1 MKLSV
6 EFALLLAVV
15 SSFLFAEDSTK
26 TFVEKEIVIIGERI
40 QTKERLLPSSVT
52 VLSSVE
58 LHLQSGTS
66 VASALKSIPSVFLR
80 GYGGN
85 GSLQMISTR
94 GMSGEHTAVL
104 VDGNPFSNVQ
114 NGLVDA
120 GIFLTDDVE
129 RIELAKG
136 GYSSFVGSNAV
147 GGVVNIVTKQP
158 TKEFHASL
166 SSSVGSFGFRS
177 NGVSLSGGTD
187 VLRLKTFFSAER
199 ARNDYDFQYSD
210 GSQKY
215 TLKRNG
221 ADYSIKNAGL
231 QAATDVQENLD
242 VSISLRYSLAERG
255 SPSGVSTPYQN
266 NRARLKDDN
275 LFLTSPLRWQ
285 YSPQLI
291 ISFAPRFHYFLQH
304 YTDPAYSTKSF
315 SLSRVR
321 GFSATLQQNFSER
334 NKLRGE
340 LEGIF
345 ADVRGSNLAAHTR
358 FNGALSLSSE
368 YYLSDSDELA
378 LFPSLRIDSYE
389 HLPLSFSPR
398 IGANVQALKFPELR
412 LRASVGR
419 NFRAPT
425 FNELYY
431 QPGGNSNLHPEKSL
445 SADAG
450 FLLFVE
456 EFGKWKIENNY
467 FLIDTR
473 DRIVW
478 TPGAG
483 SNWSPM
489 NVYRVVSTGVEIAVE
504 HSLMDDLLRW
514 NASYTYMEVVR
525 KDAAGAAS
533 QTHNKQLIY
542 TPFEMASL
550 SLCGTVSVATVSLR
564 HSFTGFRYM
573 QENNN
578 PQYLLPEFQTTEIVA
593 LIKIPVQ
600 EHVVMIKAE
609 GQNIFNSQ
617 YQWIPSY
624 PVPGRN
630 YALTLSLH
638 Y

>member
-26 TFVEKEIVIIGERI
+26 TFVEKEVVIIGERI

-52 VLSSVE
+52 VLSPIE
-58 LHLQSGTS
+58 LQLQNGTS
-66 VASALKSIPSVFLR
+66 VASSLQSIPSVFTR
-80 GYGGN
+80 SYGGN
-85 GSLQMISTR
+85 GSLHTISIR

-104 VDGNPFSNVQ
+104 VDGNSFSNVQ
-114 NGLVDA
+114 NGLVDV

-129 RIELAKG
+129 RIEVAKG
-136 GYSSFVGSNAV
+136 GYSSFVGSHAV
-147 GGVVNIVTKQP
+147 GGVVNIVTKKP

-166 SSSVGSFGFRS
+166 SSSVGSFGFQS

-187 VLRLKTFFSAER
+187 VLRLKTSFSAER

-221 ADYSIKNAGL
+221 ADYSIKNVGL
-231 QAATDVQENLD
+231 QAVADIQENLEALF
-242 VSISLRYSLAERG
+242 SLRYSLAERG

-275 LFLTSPLRWQ
+275 LFLTSSFRWQ
-285 YSPQLI
+285 YSPHTV
-291 ISFAPRFHYFLQH
+291 ISIGPRFHYFLQH

-315 SLSRVR
+315 SLSRVS
-321 GFSATLQQNFSER
+321 GFSATFQKNFSER

-345 ADVRGSNLAAHTR
+345 ADVRGSNLVAHTR
-358 FNGALSLSSE
+358 FNGALSVSSE
-368 YYLSDSDELA
+368 YYFFDLDEFTF
-378 LFPSLRIDSYE
+378 FPSLRVDSYQN
-389 HLPLSFSPR
+389 LPLSFSPR
-398 IGANVQALKFPELR
+398 IGVNVQALKFPELR
-412 LRASVGR
+412 LRASAGR
-419 NFRAPT
+419 NFRVPT

-431 QPGGNSNLHPEKSL
+431 QPGGNPNLHPEKSL

-450 FLLFVE
+450 LLLLVDAL
-456 EFGKWKIENNY
+456 GHWKLENNY

-483 SNWSPM
+483 STWSPM

-504 HSLMDDLLRW
+504 HSLMDDMLRW

-542 TPFEMASL
+542 TPYETASL

-564 HSFTGFRYM
+564 HSFTGFRYI

-578 PQYLLPEFQTTEIVA
+578 PQYLLPEFQTTDLVV
-593 LIKIPVQ
+593 LIKILVQ
-600 EHVVMIKAE
+600 EHVMMLKAE
-609 GQNIFNSQ
+609 GRNILNSQ